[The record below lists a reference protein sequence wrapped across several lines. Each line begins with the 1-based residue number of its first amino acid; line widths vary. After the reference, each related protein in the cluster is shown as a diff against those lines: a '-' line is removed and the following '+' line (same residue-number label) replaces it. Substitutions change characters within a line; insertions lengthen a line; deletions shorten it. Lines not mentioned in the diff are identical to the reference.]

1 MDCKKLKKL
10 DNGMYYLEVEDE
22 IVQSFLEK
30 NSKRALATI
39 GTFSFHCAFMRFKDG
54 GHYIMI
60 GSKTCKALKI
70 KENDEIEVVFSEDTS
85 DYQFEMPEEFQEVL
99 YQDLVALS
107 VFEDLTD
114 GNKRGLIY
122 VVSSV
127 KSSDKRIERALKV
140 CEKLKLGI
148 TSPRLVLK

>member
-1 MDCKKLKKL
+1 MKKLKKF
-10 DNGMYYLEVEDE
+10 DNGMHYLEVEDE
-22 IVQSFLEK
+22 IVQSFLGK

-39 GTFSFHCAFMRFKDG
+39 GTFSFHCAFMRMKEG
-54 GHYIMI
+54 AYYIII

-70 KENDEIEVVFSEDTS
+70 KANDEVQVVFSEDTS

-99 YQDLVALS
+99 YQEPEAMS

-114 GNKRGLIY
+114 GNKRSLIY

-127 KSSDKRIERALKV
+127 KSSEKRIERALKIV
-140 CEKLKLGI
+140 EKLKIGV
-148 TSPRLVLK
+148 TSPRLMLK